1 MARLHARTFKR
12 ERPWSAEEFAA
23 LLDNPHVFATGDERA
38 LALGRVVA
46 GEAELLTLATDPAHR
61 RLGLGRG
68 VLAAF
73 EAGARD
79 RGAAEGFLEVAAD
92 NTAALALYRG
102 AGWQEAARRA
112 GYYARAGGL
121 AADAVVMRRAF
132 T

>member
-1 MARLHARTFKR
+1 MARLHARAFTR
-12 ERPWSAEEFAA
+12 ERPWSVEEFAA
-23 LLDNPHVFATGDERA
+23 LLESPHVFAAGDARA
-38 LALGRVVA
+38 FALGRAVA
-46 GEAELLTLATDPAHR
+46 GEAELLTLATDPANR

-112 GYYARAGGL
+112 GYYARAEAR
-121 AADAVVMRRAF
+121 AADAVIMHRAF